1 MTCKVRVI
9 LGPVLQQVL
18 VVGALALLAPLAS
31 RAKSVE
37 MVCNPGTVCLG
48 NDGGTLTAGS
58 TLSIANSAFCFFIVK
73 RLTSEYPYEWPRG
86 GSVPEGKS

>member
-37 MVCNPGTVCLG
+37 MVCNPARC
-48 NDGGTLTAGS
+48 A
-58 TLSIANSAFCFFIVK
+58 
-73 RLTSEYPYEWPRG
+73 SEMMEAR
-86 GSVPEGKS
+86 